1 MFSLSTKSCASI
13 LECSELHFEGI
24 DTQKIF
30 SLPNAAVAMTET
42 NAESIPPLS
51 PIKADLNPHFLA

>member
-1 MFSLSTKSCASI
+1 MFNLLTKSFASI
-13 LECSELHFEGI
+13 LECLELHFEGI
-24 DTQKIF
+24 ETQNIF

-42 NAESIPPLS
+42 SAESIPPLK